1 MLSPFTGYAAVAL
14 GYLAVSKTRS
24 ASVDEMARATGIKTT
39 SLSKVVHLLSRRGL
53 VTTRRGVGG
62 GATLACD
69 PDKVTLYDLC
79 LKLDD
84 PAILPRCML
93 GVGPCSDERACPA
106 HAHWSN
112 IRRMNIEFLQNTTV
126 RDIGEYEAQRRPT
139 VRLTTSAAGLG

>member
-1 MLSPFTGYAAVAL
+1 MLSPLTGYAAMAL
-14 GYLAVSKTRS
+14 GYLAICKSHS

-39 SLSKVVHLLSRRGL
+39 SLSKVVHLLSRKRL

-79 LKLDD
+79 IAMDD

-93 GVGPCSDERACPA
+93 GVAPCTDERACPA
-106 HAHWSN
+106 HAHWKE

-126 RDIGEYEAQRRPT
+126 RDVGEFEAEKHSLVQ
-139 VRLTTSAAGLG
+139 LTTSGVGVG

>member
-1 MLSPFTGYAAVAL
+1 MLSPLTGYAAVAL
-14 GYLAVSKTRS
+14 GYLASRKAHA

-39 SLSKVVHLLSRRGL
+39 SLSKVVHLLARRGF

-69 PDKVTLYDLC
+69 PDKVTLHDLC
-79 LKLDD
+79 IALDD

-93 GVGPCSDERACPA
+93 SLGPCSDERACPA

-112 IRRMNIEFLQNTTV
+112 IRRMNIEFLKNTTV
-126 RDIGEYEAQRRPT
+126 RDIGEYEAEKRST
-139 VRLTTSAAGLG
+139 VRLTSSVVGLG